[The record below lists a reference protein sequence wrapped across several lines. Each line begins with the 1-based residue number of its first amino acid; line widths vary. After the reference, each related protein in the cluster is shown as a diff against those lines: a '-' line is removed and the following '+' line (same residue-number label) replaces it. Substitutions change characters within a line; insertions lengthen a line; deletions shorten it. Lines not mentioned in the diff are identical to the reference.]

1 MNTYEQNTN
10 MEFGEQ
16 VLRGG
21 VGAIMLG
28 VALFLPGV
36 SSAEIGGLSMAALY
50 MVFTGIMA
58 WDPIYAL
65 FSRFIPQVE
74 PTKASVTHLPSRSK
88 TSVSHGHKKAA

>member
-1 MNTYEQNTN
+1 MKTYEQNTN

-28 VALFLPGV
+28 VALFLPAV
-36 SSAEIGGLSMAALY
+36 SSAEIAGLSMVALY
-50 MVFTGIMA
+50 MVFTAIMG

-65 FSRFIPQVE
+65 LERFIPQVE
-74 PTKASVTHLPSRSK
+74 STKASVTHLPSRSK
-88 TSVSHGHKKAA
+88 PPVSHGHKKAA